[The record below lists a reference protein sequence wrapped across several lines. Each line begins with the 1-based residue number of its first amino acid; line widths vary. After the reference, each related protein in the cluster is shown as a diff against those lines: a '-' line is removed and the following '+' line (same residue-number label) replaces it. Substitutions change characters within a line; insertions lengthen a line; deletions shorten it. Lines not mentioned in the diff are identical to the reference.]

1 MSFFLSETFDAT
13 DLNKELKN
21 IMDGLSVKV
30 RERGR
35 ACVCVSLCGS
45 VWAGRY

>member
-1 MSFFLSETFDAT
+1 MLFESFDAQ

-30 RERGR
+30 FLLHWLFK
-35 ACVCVSLCGS
+35 SLAFAASC
-45 VWAGRY
+45 ALP